1 MSLTPKEPDTFRS
14 FDIKL
19 SNGSIKKIFLVR
31 IDLKVK
37 GLSGKRRVIIETD
50 RIGDWTNV
58 EVSYFISNATKLRDD
73 TVIRYYHRRN

>member
-1 MSLTPKEPDTFRS
+1 MSLTPKEPDTFSS

-37 GLSGKRRVIIETD
+37 RLSGKRRVTIETD
-50 RIGDWTNV
+50 RIGDWTNA
-58 EVSYFISNATKLRDD
+58 EVSYFISNATELRDD
-73 TVIRYYHRRN
+73 TVIRYYHR